1 MLHSLWESRIDVRA
15 LELENFDAAFLAA
28 TMMELK
34 PLATIHP
41 YPYDSSNHLFHR
53 F

>member
-1 MLHSLWESRIDVRA
+1 LEIEVVERDVRA
-15 LELENFDAAFLAA
+15 SELENFDAAFLAA

-41 YPYDSSNHLFHR
+41 YRYDSQTICFAV